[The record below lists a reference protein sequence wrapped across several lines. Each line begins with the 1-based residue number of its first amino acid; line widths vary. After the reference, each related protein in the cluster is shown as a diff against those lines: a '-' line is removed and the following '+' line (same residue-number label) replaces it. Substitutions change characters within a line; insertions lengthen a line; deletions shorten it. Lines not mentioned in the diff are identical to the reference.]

1 MALAFITAINSRR
14 GQKMK
19 EIDVDSE
26 VLKIMETGDYQD
38 KFHKILELMGRIFDN
53 RDSQYGDFKANSEQI
68 ARLRSIIHNRR
79 VKPEDVCIDHI
90 LDKLNR
96 IVNGQTKADNYLD
109 GANYFILMLLV
120 MFDKKLDVRKAFKN
134 WAETGR
140 YEVN

>member
-1 MALAFITAINSRR
+1 
-14 GQKMK
+14 MK
-19 EIDVDSE
+19 NIDVDSE
-26 VLKIMETGDYQD
+26 VLKILENGDYKE

-53 RDSQYGDFKANSEQI
+53 RDSQYGDFKGNSEQI

-79 VKPEDVCIDHI
+79 VRPEDVCIDHI

-96 IVNGQTKADNYLD
+96 IVNGQNKADNYLD

-120 MFDKKLDVRKAFKN
+120 SFDKQINIKKVFKT

-140 YEVN
+140 YDYN

>member
-1 MALAFITAINSRR
+1 
-14 GQKMK
+14 MK
-19 EIDVDSE
+19 NIDVDSE
-26 VLKIMETGDYQD
+26 VAKILENGDYKD

-53 RDSQYGDFKANSEQI
+53 RDSQYGDFKGNSEQI

-79 VKPEDVCIDHI
+79 VRPEDVCIDHI

-96 IVNGQTKADNYLD
+96 IVNGQNKADNYLD

-120 MFDKKLDVRKAFKN
+120 SFDKKINIKKVFKT

-140 YEVN
+140 YDYN